1 MDGKEAIIAE
11 IIQKA
16 EDAAAALLR
25 DANAERDAE
34 LEQARAEQ
42 SRKRDAAVAAANRAA
57 SETVER
63 GKSLCALETRK
74 VMLAAKQQLIDR
86 AYEQAERKIL
96 NMTDHVYREFMG
108 ELIVKYAEDG
118 DRVVVAER
126 DVRRMHADFI
136 AEIAKKS
143 GKHVTLSEQTH
154 SGSGGV
160 ILAGKRVDKNLTLS
174 ALLHELRQKTQ
185 GEAAKR
191 LLKGIE

>member
-34 LEQARAEQ
+34 LEKVRNEQ
-42 SRKRDAAVAAANRAA
+42 IRKRDAAVAAANKAA

-63 GKSLCALETRK
+63 GKSLCALESRK
-74 VMLAAKQQLIDR
+74 ILLVAKQQLIDR
-86 AYEQAERKIL
+86 AYAQAERKVL

-108 ELIVKYAEDG
+108 ELIVAYAEDG

-136 AEIAKKS
+136 AELAKKS
-143 GKHVTLSEQTH
+143 GKNISLAEHTH
-154 SGSGGV
+154 GGSGGV
-160 ILAGKRVDKNLTLS
+160 ILAGKHVDKNLTLA
-174 ALLHELRQKTQ
+174 ALLGELRQKTQ
-185 GEAAKR
+185 NEAAKR
-191 LLKGIE
+191 LLKGI